1 MTNKPCSYC
10 GKEEHYAKG
19 LCRACWSRMKRNGTL
34 EYQYHRGPRPELWGD
49 NTKQIIERLN
59 CGEKQ
64 AEIARTLGVSR
75 QLVNQVFHRQW
86 KKSNYYKLTHMSQEK
101 MAEFLGSI
109 IHDYGQGT
117 AEIEGAGYVIADWLE
132 WLKEVDDDGNAP

>member
-34 EYQYHRGPRPELWGD
+34 EYQYHHGPRPELWGGK
-49 NTKQIIERLN
+49 TKQIIERLN

-64 AEIARTLGVSR
+64 AEIARSLGVSR
-75 QLVNQVFHRQW
+75 QLVNQVYHMKW
-86 KKSNYYKLTHMSQEK
+86 KRSNYYKLTHMSIEE
-101 MAEFLGSI
+101 MAEWFVANGHGS
-109 IHDYGQGT
+109 T
-117 AEIEGAGYVIADWLE
+117 KEIWLE
-132 WLKEVDDDGNAP
+132 WLKEVDDDGQTP